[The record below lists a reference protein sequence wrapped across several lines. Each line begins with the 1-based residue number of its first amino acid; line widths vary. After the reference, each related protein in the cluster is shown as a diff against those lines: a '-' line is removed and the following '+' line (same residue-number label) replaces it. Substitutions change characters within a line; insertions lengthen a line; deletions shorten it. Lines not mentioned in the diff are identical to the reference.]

1 MTSGK
6 QKGKAVPSSGSLNVY
21 LQDAVMQVERK
32 MVLSA
37 FAWDGDPS
45 IWTVRL
51 GCRFQIGETCAML
64 STKVRAA
71 AAPGRNFDDRALHG
85 YRTLHSISNL
95 QLADKGFGGYYG
107 RETM

>member
-1 MTSGK
+1 
-6 QKGKAVPSSGSLNVY
+6 
-21 LQDAVMQVERK
+21 